1 MLQKDVSISTSKK
14 IKTEA
19 CMTYQKIDFIT
30 IIIFVVS
37 FHDNSALE
45 KKQAFKM

>member
-1 MLQKDVSISTSKK
+1 MFQFQPQK

-30 IIIFVVS
+30 IIIFVIS
-37 FHDNSALE
+37 FHDNCVGE
-45 KKQAFKM
+45 KKQAFKMKFYP